1 MSVATKNLYDLL
13 GNNVEEDEPRPLVK
27 PVEKTSTHTVKRNTD
42 GLPPSKGPATSG
54 NRRGGAKVSG
64 NEAVFRD
71 RDAGRESNRAK
82 PTDAPQRGGR
92 RGGFRERGDRR
103 PYRSAPHSNSEKQA
117 EKSWG
122 AAEGESELKDEKAGA
137 EIAESEKKADEEGGE
152 AETKEE
158 GPEEKQMTYDQYL
171 AQLEEKKVD
180 AELRV
185 RKPNEGVNDSK
196 WKDFTP
202 LKRDENEDYVPGTG
216 GKTKRERERK
226 AKQYIEI
233 DNRYKEPERPR
244 GGRGGRG
251 GARGDGGRG
260 RGRGGA
266 PRSGRGG
273 RAQDAAPID
282 TNDETAFPSL
292 GGN

>member
-1 MSVATKNLYDLL
+1 MSVATKNLYALL
-13 GNNVEEDEPRPLVK
+13 GNDVEEDEPRPPVK
-27 PVEKTSTHTVKRNTD
+27 PVEKTSTHTAKRNTD
-42 GLPPSKGPATSG
+42 GLPPSKGPTTSG

-71 RDAGRESNRAK
+71 RDAGRESNRAR
-82 PTDAPQRGGR
+82 PTDEPPRGGR
-92 RGGFRERGDRR
+92 RGGFRERGGDRR

-122 AAEGESELKDEKAGA
+122 AAEGESELKDEKAAA
-137 EIAESEKKADEEGGE
+137 EIAESEKKADEEAGE
-152 AETKEE
+152 PEAKEE

-171 AQLEEKKVD
+171 AQLEQKKVD
-180 AELRV
+180 AELPV

-216 GKTKRERERK
+216 GKAKRERERK
-226 AKQYIEI
+226 QKTFLEIEH
-233 DNRYKEPERPR
+233 RYEPERPR
-244 GGRGGRG
+244 GARGGRG
-251 GARGDGGRG
+251 GGRG

-266 PRSGRGG
+266 PRTGRGG
-273 RAQDAAPID
+273 QEAAPIN
-282 TNDETAFPSL
+282 TNDESAFPSL